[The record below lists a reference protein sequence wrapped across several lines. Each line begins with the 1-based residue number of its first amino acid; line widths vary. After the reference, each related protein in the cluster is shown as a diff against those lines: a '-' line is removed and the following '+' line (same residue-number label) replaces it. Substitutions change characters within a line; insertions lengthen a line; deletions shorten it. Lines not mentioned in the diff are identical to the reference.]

1 MLKGLRFIATA
12 AAAMAIYILMAFPL
26 DPGEA
31 VLALLISLLSTILM
45 IGFLPF
51 DLRLLNPVRVIKALI
66 YLPFFFR
73 KMIQANISIAAVVL
87 QPKLPIKP
95 AIIKEET
102 ALSSAEG
109 RLILTSSITLT
120 PGTLSV
126 DIDDQNVFVHCV
138 SGTGKKVLEPFEK
151 RIRGISE

>member
-1 MLKGLRFIATA
+1 MDKVFGFIATA
-12 AAAMAIYILMAFPL
+12 AAALVIYILMAFPL
-26 DPGEA
+26 DSGEA
-31 VLALLISLLSTILM
+31 VLALLISLLSAILM
-45 IGFLPF
+45 VSFLPF

-102 ALSSAEG
+102 TLASAEG
-109 RLILTSSITLT
+109 RLILSSSITLT

-126 DIDDQNVFVHCV
+126 DIDDHTLFVHCV
-138 SGTGKKVLEPFEK
+138 SETGEKVLEPFEK

>member
-1 MLKGLRFIATA
+1 MNKVFGFIATA
-12 AAAMAIYILMAFPL
+12 AAALAIYILMAFPL
-26 DPGEA
+26 DSGEA
-31 VLALLISLLSTILM
+31 VLGLLISLLSAILM
-45 IGFLPF
+45 VSFLPF

-73 KMIQANISIAAVVL
+73 KMIQANISIAAIVL

-102 ALSSAEG
+102 NLSSAEG

-126 DIDDQNVFVHCV
+126 DIDDHNLFVHCV
-138 SGTGKKVLEPFEK
+138 SKTEEKLLEPFEK
-151 RIRGISE
+151 HIRGISE

>member
-1 MLKGLRFIATA
+1 MNKGLRFIATA
-12 AAAMAIYILMAFPL
+12 AAALVIYILMAFPL
-26 DPGEA
+26 DSGEA
-31 VLALLISLLSTILM
+31 VLALLISLLSAVLM
-45 IGFLPF
+45 VGFLPF
-51 DLRLLNPVRVIKALI
+51 DSRLLNPVRVIKALI

-73 KMIQANISIAAVVL
+73 KMIQANISIAAIVL

-126 DIDDQNVFVHCV
+126 DIEDHTLFVHCV
-138 SGTGKKVLEPFEK
+138 SKTGEKVLEPFEK

>member
-1 MLKGLRFIATA
+1 MDRSFRFAATATA
-12 AAAMAIYILMAFPL
+12 ALVIYILMAFPL
-26 DPGEA
+26 DLGEA
-31 VLALLISLLSTILM
+31 VLALVISLLSALLM
-45 IGFLPF
+45 VHFLPF
-51 DLRLLNPVRVIKALI
+51 DVRLLNPVRVIKALI

-102 ALSSAEG
+102 ALASAEG

-126 DIDDQNVFVHCV
+126 DIDDHTIFVHCV
-138 SGTGKKVLEPFEK
+138 SETGEKVLEPFEK